1 MAINLDMD
9 AVVDSSNGLNSMMR
23 KPLFVPPV
31 DKAGKLSRPGKT
43 SRLLMT
49 VVAIAVSLLIL
60 TGYTYWPRSPVDLA
74 IDSHSRIA
82 SLYDSW
88 KKGEVV
94 MLVRHGERCD
104 RSNNDCVGP
113 RDGITRHGQQVSAE
127 VGRSLEGLGLT
138 QTDVVAS
145 PSTRTL
151 QTAEFLVGH
160 PVAAQDWLFDCENM
174 SLDQVMAHKAS
185 QRNLVLVTHSGCI
198 SQIEK
203 QQGYYHADMSD
214 YDSVVFISMNRQGRP
229 VIRGLLNP
237 EGWNQLMVKR
247 NK

>member
-1 MAINLDMD
+1 MI
-9 AVVDSSNGLNSMMR
+9 R
-23 KPLFVPPV
+23 KSLSFSLV
-31 DKAGKLSRPGKT
+31 DKAAKLPRLGKT
-43 SRLLMT
+43 SKVLAT
-49 VVAIAVSLLIL
+49 AAAIAVSLLVL
-60 TGYTYWPRSPVDLA
+60 TGYTYWPRSPIDLA
-74 IDSHSRIA
+74 TDSHQRIA

-104 RSNNDCVGP
+104 RSSNDCVGP
-113 RDGITRHGQQVSAE
+113 RDGITLHGQQVSAD
-127 VGRSLEGLGLT
+127 VGRSLEGLGMT
-138 QTDVVAS
+138 QTDVIAS

-160 PVAAQDWLFDCENM
+160 PVGAQDWLFDCEKMN
-174 SLDQVMAHKAS
+174 LDQVMAHKAS

-214 YDSVVFISMNRQGRP
+214 YDSAVFISMNRQGRP

-237 EGWNQLMVKR
+237 EGWNQLTLKGD
-247 NK
+247 N

>member
-1 MAINLDMD
+1 
-9 AVVDSSNGLNSMMR
+9 MMR
-23 KPLFVPPV
+23 KSFFVPLV
-31 DKAGKLSRPGKT
+31 DKAAKLPRLGKT
-43 SRLLMT
+43 SKVLMT
-49 VVAIAVSLLIL
+49 TAAIAVSLLVL
-60 TGYTYWPRSPVDLA
+60 TGYTYWPRSPIDLA
-74 IDSHSRIA
+74 TDSHQRIA

-104 RSNNDCVGP
+104 RSSNDCVGP
-113 RDGITRHGQQVSAE
+113 RDGITLHGQQVSAD

-138 QTDVVAS
+138 QTDVIAS

-160 PVAAQDWLFDCENM
+160 PVGAQDWLFDCEKMN
-174 SLDQVMAHKAS
+174 LDQVMAHKAGH
-185 QRNLVLVTHSGCI
+185 RNLVLVTHSGCI

-214 YDSVVFISMNRQGRP
+214 YDSAVFISMNREGRP

-237 EGWNQLMVKR
+237 DGWDQLTLKGD
-247 NK
+247 N

>member
-9 AVVDSSNGLNSMMR
+9 AVTDSSNGLSSMMR
-23 KPLFVPPV
+23 KPFFVPLA

-49 VVAIAVSLLIL
+49 AAAIAVSLLIL
-60 TGYTYWPRSPVDLA
+60 TGYTYWPRSPIDLA
-74 IDSHSRIA
+74 TDSHQRIA
-82 SLYDSW
+82 DLYDSW

-104 RSNNDCVGP
+104 RSSNDCAGP

-127 VGRSLEGLGLT
+127 VGRSLAGLGLT
-138 QTDVVAS
+138 QADVVAS

-151 QTAEFLVGH
+151 QTAESLVGH
-160 PVAAQDWLFDCENM
+160 PVTAQDWLFDCEKMN
-174 SLDQVMAHKAS
+174 LDQVIAHKAS
-185 QRNLVLVTHSGCI
+185 HRNLVLVTHSGCI

-214 YDSVVFISMNRQGRP
+214 YDSVVFISMNRQSRP

-237 EGWNQLMVKR
+237 EGWNQLARKGD
-247 NK
+247 N

>member
-1 MAINLDMD
+1 
-9 AVVDSSNGLNSMMR
+9 MR
-23 KPLFVPPV
+23 KSFFVPLV
-31 DKAGKLSRPGKT
+31 DKAAKLTRLGKT
-43 SRLLMT
+43 FKVLMT
-49 VVAIAVSLLIL
+49 AAAIAVSLLVL
-60 TGYTYWPRSPVDLA
+60 TGYTYWPRSPIDLA
-74 IDSHSRIA
+74 TDSHQRIA

-104 RSNNDCVGP
+104 RSKNDCVGP
-113 RDGITRHGQQVSAE
+113 RDGITRHGQQVSAD

-138 QTDVVAS
+138 QTDVIAS
-145 PSTRTL
+145 ASTRTL

-160 PVAAQDWLFDCENM
+160 PVGAQDWLFDCEKMN
-174 SLDQVMAHKAS
+174 LDQVMAHKAGH
-185 QRNLVLVTHSGCI
+185 RNLVLVTHSGCI

-214 YDSVVFISMNRQGRP
+214 YDSAVFISMNREGRP

-237 EGWNQLMVKR
+237 DGWNQLTLKGD
-247 NK
+247 N

>member
-1 MAINLDMD
+1 
-9 AVVDSSNGLNSMMR
+9 MR
-23 KPLFVPPV
+23 KSFFFPLV
-31 DKAGKLSRPGKT
+31 DKAAKLPRLGKT
-43 SRLLMT
+43 SKVLMT
-49 VVAIAVSLLIL
+49 TAAIAVSLLVL
-60 TGYTYWPRSPVDLA
+60 TGYTYWPRSPIDLA
-74 IDSHSRIA
+74 TDSHQRIA

-104 RSNNDCVGP
+104 RSSNDCVGP
-113 RDGITRHGQQVSAE
+113 RDGITRHGQQVSAD

-138 QTDVVAS
+138 QTDVIAS

-160 PVAAQDWLFDCENM
+160 PVGAQDWLFDCEKMN
-174 SLDQVMAHKAS
+174 LDQVMAHKAGH
-185 QRNLVLVTHSGCI
+185 RNLVLVTHSGCI

-214 YDSVVFISMNRQGRP
+214 YDSAVFISMNREGRP

-237 EGWNQLMVKR
+237 DGWDQLTLKGD
-247 NK
+247 N

>member
-1 MAINLDMD
+1 
-9 AVVDSSNGLNSMMR
+9 MMR
-23 KPLFVPPV
+23 KSFFVPLV
-31 DKAGKLSRPGKT
+31 DKAAKLPRLGKT
-43 SRLLMT
+43 SKVLMT
-49 VVAIAVSLLIL
+49 TAAIAVSLLVL
-60 TGYTYWPRSPVDLA
+60 TGYTYWPRSPIDLA
-74 IDSHSRIA
+74 TDSHQRIA

-104 RSNNDCVGP
+104 RSSNDCVGP
-113 RDGITRHGQQVSAE
+113 RDGITRHGQQVSAD

-138 QTDVVAS
+138 QTDVIAS

-151 QTAEFLVGH
+151 QTAQFLFGH
-160 PVAAQDWLFDCENM
+160 PVGAQDWLFDCEKMN
-174 SLDQVMAHKAS
+174 LDQVMAHKAGH
-185 QRNLVLVTHSGCI
+185 RNLVLVTHSGCI

-214 YDSVVFISMNRQGRP
+214 YDTAVFISMNREGRP

-237 EGWNQLMVKR
+237 DGWNQLTLKGD
-247 NK
+247 N